1 MFYAKKK
8 SGNFAAM
15 ERKIHDISTYEEAL
29 LAIRV
34 AIAVGRDDLL
44 PEFNKLLKTIKNY

>member
-1 MFYAKKK
+1 MFYEKEK
-8 SGNFAAM
+8 SDNFAAM
-15 ERKIHDISTYEEAL
+15 EFQNQQISTYEEAL